1 MYLPKTNYSNS
12 LKHIEIMKKTTPDKI
27 IYIIRHG
34 QTEYNRLGLVQGCG
48 IDSDL
53 NEKGRQQAELFFQKH
68 GHRKFDKIYT
78 SMLKR
83 THQSVQ
89 DFLDLEIEWE
99 KLRGLNEVSWGD
111 KEGRPVTQ
119 EENENYFDMI
129 KRWRK
134 GELHLKEPKGESPLE
149 VAERQREAIEV
160 ILSRPHET
168 QVLIC
173 MHGRAM
179 RILLC
184 QLLRQPISNMDD
196 FEHSNLGLYI
206 LHYQYD
212 THSFELQLAND
223 RSHLEEL
230 NVAQ

>member
-1 MYLPKTNYSNS
+1 MKTS
-12 LKHIEIMKKTTPDKI
+12 TPDKI

-34 QTEYNRLGLVQGCG
+34 QTEYNRKGLVQGSG

-53 NEKGRQQAELFFQKH
+53 NDVGRQQADLFFQKH
-68 GHRKFDKIYT
+68 KETKFDKVYT

-83 THQSVQ
+83 THQSVKN
-89 DFLDLEIEWE
+89 FLDLELEWE
-99 KLRGLNEVSWGD
+99 KLVGLNEVSWGD
-111 KEGRPVTQ
+111 KEGRPLTK
-119 EENENYFDMI
+119 EDNKIYFEMLEG
-129 KRWRK
+129 WRN
-134 GELHLKEPKGESPLE
+134 GELHLKVPKGESPLE
-149 VAERQREAIEV
+149 VAKRQREALEV
-160 ILSRPHET
+160 ILSYPEEK
-168 QVLIC
+168 QILVC

-184 QLLRQPISNMDD
+184 QLMQQPISNMDD

-223 RSHLEEL
+223 RSHLEEM
-230 NVAQ
+230 NISK